1 LLLIDKPTPKN
12 RLLEIQSN
20 DVKALIILVRRARAA
35 FLVFSN
41 SLRSII
47 CLTIAGH
54 PIKHTINPIMIP
66 EETENNKGKPKMKEL
81 LKPEISP
88 TINPTP
94 NGLSYIG
101 KKGDRID
108 LLIALF
114 LSWADEIISILSIV
128 I

>member
-1 LLLIDKPTPKN
+1 
-12 RLLEIQSN
+12 
-20 DVKALIILVRRARAA
+20 
-35 FLVFSN
+35 
-41 SLRSII
+41 
-47 CLTIAGH
+47 
-54 PIKHTINPIMIP
+54 MIP

-88 TINPTP
+88 TIKPTP

-108 LLIALF
+108 LLAALF